1 MQVQI
6 VSSGKTITETQ
17 ASNALGTMTEYWHSL
32 SAQRIQDRYQQQQ
45 YKEIYPSSPTDSQNM
60 KLFTDTVAHG
70 EQFSSL
76 PKSISPVGSSFS
88 TSPQSFLDRTI
99 NDNCYGNYKKIAA
112 AILTTKESAST
123 LSPSSTQL
131 SSFVAHQAVSLTDS
145 DGVASLPELS
155 EAHGSCSEEEAQAQA
170 QVQALNV
177 TQRLNVP
184 SRAKF
189 FLYEDSDLDSDI
201 GPESIVNTP
210 DNVWVNP
217 LLDQKVEE
225 EHLQDGDCE
234 DYDQHDIDDDD
245 EDFFGKKMPIFSSPK
260 HQSRGSDISSFSSK
274 TSHPTY
280 NALMGRRQSL
290 LSDLLLAEKQQ
301 KSQQGS
307 FKFASR
313 CPSASNSDGETAAV
327 HMVVNPMSQG
337 YHAAPQQQHHRRE
350 SFKERCDINHFNSHN
365 NVSTVSDRTVSPLVR
380 TKKVYKNLAELAN
393 TTRAPNHS
401 ESSASL
407 SVSSSPSSSPSSK
420 SSPSPK
426 SLLSSPCAAKTTAAK
441 AATTTTKTERP
452 SIVSTN
458 SFSSCILSKSPSVP
472 TNGWTRTQ
480 VQVQIQSLVAQST
493 STAQRALLNA
503 STTLTDV
510 LFRTA
515 H

>member
-1 MQVQI
+1 
-6 VSSGKTITETQ
+6 
-17 ASNALGTMTEYWHSL
+17 MTEYWHSL

-45 YKEIYPSSPTDSQNM
+45 HKEIYPSSLTDSQNM
-60 KLFTDTVAHG
+60 KLFSDTIAHG

-76 PKSISPVGSSFS
+76 PKSISPIGSSFS

-99 NDNCYGNYKKIAA
+99 NDNCYGNYKKVVAA
-112 AILTTKESAST
+112 TLTAKESAST

-145 DGVASLPELS
+145 DGAASLPELS
-155 EAHGSCSEEEAQAQA
+155 ETHGSCSEEEAQAQ
-170 QVQALNV
+170 VQSLNV

-184 SRAKF
+184 PRAKF

-210 DNVWVNP
+210 DSVWVNP

-225 EHLQDGDCE
+225 EHLHDGDCE

-245 EDFFGKKMPIFSSPK
+245 EDFFGKKMPIFSSSK
-260 HQSRGSDISSFSSK
+260 HQPRGSDISSFSSR
-274 TSHPTY
+274 TAHPTY

-301 KSQQGS
+301 KSQQGIN
-307 FKFASR
+307 FKSTSR

-327 HMVVNPMSQG
+327 HMVANPMSQG

-350 SFKERCDINHFNSHN
+350 SFMERCDINHFNSHN
-365 NVSTVSDRTVSPLVR
+365 NVSTVTDRTVSPLVR

-407 SVSSSPSSSPSSK
+407 SVSSSSPS
-420 SSPSPK
+420 SPK
-426 SLLSSPCAAKTTAAK
+426 SLLSSPCAAKTTVAK

-458 SFSSCILSKSPSVP
+458 SFSSCILSKSPTVP